1 MEFRFQHGRR
11 LFTVLMAL
19 GFAASASGQQVIE
32 GVNWTRPGVDL
43 SAYDKI
49 LLKPLDI
56 SDVKV
61 LKPPWEQDDPESW
74 EFQSGSKELI
84 QNLFWKTM
92 TETISAE
99 GGYKMAGKDGPR
111 VLQLEIEF
119 LSITP
124 YIKPGS
130 NPQAEGYVVQTLGSG
145 DVVVSA
151 ELRDSVTGSLL
162 ALVEGERQIGSEYQ
176 ELSVDNH
183 LANLEATFAT
193 WGTRLRE
200 ALDRAHNR

>member
-11 LFTVLMAL
+11 LFSILIAL
-19 GFAASASGQQVIE
+19 GIAGSAFGQQVIE
-32 GVNWTRPGVDL
+32 GVNWNRPGVDW
-43 SAYDKI
+43 SGYGKV

-61 LKPPWEQDDPESW
+61 LKPAWDQDDPEPW
-74 EFQSGSKELI
+74 EFQPSSRELI
-84 QNLFWKTM
+84 QDLFWKNM
-92 TETISAE
+92 IEAISGE
-99 GGYKMAGKDGPR
+99 GGYDMAGMAGPG
-111 VLQLEIEF
+111 VLQLEVEF

-130 NPQAEGYVVQTLGSG
+130 NPQAEGYVVETLGSG

-162 ALVEGERQIGSEYQ
+162 ALVEGERQIGTEYR
-176 ELSVDNH
+176 ELSVDSH
-183 LANLEATFAT
+183 VANLEATFSK

-200 ALDRAHNR
+200 ALDRARNQ